1 MTSKEN
7 LADKNVRRRLIT
19 RYLDAMTDP
28 EEERALAEYFSGNV
42 PDEDEKAF
50 ARLLAMSAA
59 DPASDEGAAEF
70 DRIVSGRRHVR
81 RVWLLPSLIAA
92 CAAVLLLIVLPPAS
106 HRNSAP
112 GTDLSL
118 GRDSDPAAGVPVET
132 YASAEPEQKG
142 ISPVEMACCLDQVL
156 ALCGDDAAS
165 ADARPS
171 GSSALVTVNMK
182 DGSSRKYFMTFDS
195 GEGSASFVALDE

>member
-1 MTSKEN
+1 MIRKEN
-7 LADKNVRRRLIT
+7 LADKNVRRGLIT

-28 EEERALAEYFSGNV
+28 EAERALAEYFSGNV

-70 DRIVSGRRHVR
+70 DRIVSGRRRTR

-92 CAAVLLLIVLPPAS
+92 CAAVVLLVVLPLAS

-112 GTDLSL
+112 GTDLTL
-118 GRDSDPAAGVPVET
+118 GRDSGPAAGVPVEA
-132 YASAEPEQKG
+132 YASADPEQKG
-142 ISPVEMACCLDQVL
+142 ISPVEMASCLDQVL

-171 GSSALVTVNMK
+171 GTSALVTVNMK

-195 GEGSASFVALDE
+195 DEGSASFVALGE

>member
-1 MTSKEN
+1 MTRKEN
-7 LADKNVRRRLIT
+7 LADKSVRRRLIT

-28 EEERALAEYFSGNV
+28 EEERALAEHFSENV

-50 ARLLAMSAA
+50 ARLLDISAA

-70 DRIVSGRRHVR
+70 DRIVSGRTRVR
-81 RVWLLPSLIAA
+81 RVWLVPSLVAA
-92 CAAVLLLIVLPPAS
+92 CAAVVLLVVLPLAS
-106 HRNSAP
+106 HRNYGSW
-112 GTDLSL
+112 TDLIMS
-118 GRDSDPAAGVPVET
+118 RDSGPAAGVPVET

-171 GSSALVTVNMK
+171 GTSALVTVNMK

-195 GEGSASFVALDE
+195 GEGSASFVALGE

>member
-1 MTSKEN
+1 MTRKEN
-7 LADKNVRRRLIT
+7 MADKNVRRRLIT

-28 EEERALAEYFSGNV
+28 EEEKALADYFSENV
-42 PDEDEKAF
+42 PDKDEKAV
-50 ARLLAMSAA
+50 ALLLAMSAA

-81 RVWLLPSLIAA
+81 RVWLVPSLVAA
-92 CAAVLLLIVLPPAS
+92 CAAVLLLIVLSPAS

-112 GTDLSL
+112 ETDLSL

-195 GEGSASFVALDE
+195 GEGSASFVALGE